1 MCLMM
6 DVVEAASVVDHVR
19 SHKGDESLFF
29 DSSNLQ
35 SLCKT
40 HHDGAKQRM
49 DKGGRAFEVRLDGY
63 LIEIG

>member
-19 SHKGDESLFF
+19 SHKGDESVFF

-35 SLCKT
+35 SLCKP

-49 DKGGRAFEVRLDGY
+49 DKGGRAFEVGLDGY

>member
-35 SLCKT
+35 SLCKP

-49 DKGGRAFEVRLDGY
+49 DKGQDVVVFGPDGWP
-63 LIEIG
+63 L